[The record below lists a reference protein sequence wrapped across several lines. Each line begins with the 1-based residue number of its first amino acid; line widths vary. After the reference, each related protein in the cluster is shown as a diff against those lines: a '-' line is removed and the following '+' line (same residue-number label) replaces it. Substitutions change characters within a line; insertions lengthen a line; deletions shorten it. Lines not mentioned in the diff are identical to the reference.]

1 MSAGAPARVAVIGL
15 GAMGAGIAAALL
27 LAGYPVT
34 VFNRTRAK
42 AAGLEATGAT
52 VADSPRQAAREAE
65 LVLLSLA
72 DEAAVEQ
79 VLFGAL
85 ADHLRPGQYVID
97 TSTVSPA
104 FAREAGRRM
113 SARGLCRV
121 EACVVGNPQMAA
133 SGRLRVYTAGDPA
146 DVQAVQAVLAAVSQS
161 VVHLGEAG
169 RASSLKL
176 AFNLLLGVQTAGLAE
191 AVQLAEAAGLD
202 RTLLLDAL
210 DVSGWRSPVLSFRS
224 RFMRER
230 EYAPAG
236 FRSALMHKDLRL
248 AQEEAAA
255 HKVCLPVTDTALRRY
270 ADVLNAG
277 RGDDDAAVVVDVSL
291 PEEEP

>member
-1 MSAGAPARVAVIGL
+1 MSGGVPGRVAVIGL
-15 GAMGAGIAAALL
+15 GAMGGGIASALL

-42 AAGLEATGAT
+42 AARFEAAGAT
-52 VADSPRQAAREAE
+52 VADSAGQAVREADV
-65 LVLLSLA
+65 VLLSLA

-79 VLFGAL
+79 VLFGVL
-85 ADHLRPGQYVID
+85 ADHLRPGQHVID

-104 FAREAGRRM
+104 YAREAGTRM

-133 SGRLRVYTAGDPA
+133 NGQLRVYTAGDPA
-146 DVQAVQAVLAAVSQS
+146 DVQAVHAVLEAMSQS

-169 RASSLKL
+169 RASTLKL

-202 RTLLLDAL
+202 RGLLLDAL
-210 DVSGWRSPVLSFRS
+210 NASGWRSPVLSFRS

-236 FRSALMHKDLRL
+236 FRSELMHKDLRL
-248 AQEEAAA
+248 AQDEAAA
-255 HKVCLPVTDTALRRY
+255 HKICLPVTDTVLDRY
-270 ADVLNAG
+270 AEVLSAG
-277 RGDDDAAVVVDVSL
+277 RGDEDAAVVVDV
-291 PEEEP
+291 